1 MDSEKLTD
9 KQIESWRKVL
19 STTLG
24 PYALIMPKEEVQKM
38 RDEMQTY
45 IDSESN
51 NFVSKTLSGVVDKEE
66 PIPAPSQNET
76 TFGDLIKE
84 AKKDNTK

>member
-1 MDSEKLTD
+1 MDSKKLTD

-19 STTLG
+19 SMTFG

-38 RDEMQTY
+38 RDKMQEH
-45 IDSESN
+45 IDSESE
-51 NFVSKTLSGVVDKEE
+51 NFVSKTLSGIVDKEE
-66 PIPAPSQNET
+66 SIPTSSQNET

-84 AKKDNTK
+84 ARKT